1 MKCENHKNNLS
12 CDCDTIHEASV
23 RKVQNEMIE
32 ESLFNHLADF
42 FKVFAD
48 STRIK
53 ILKALSIEEL
63 CVCDIAVVLD
73 MTKSAVSHQLRFLK
87 EANLVKARRDGKN
100 IFYSLAD
107 SHVLTILLQGLEHI
121 KEEGGVLWKKIR
133 CLYL

>member
-1 MKCENHKNNLS
+1 
-12 CDCDTIHEASV
+12 
-23 RKVQNEMIE
+23 MIE
-32 ESLFNHLADF
+32 ESDVTLLAYF
-42 FKVFAD
+42 FKVFGD

-53 ILKALSIEEL
+53 ILQALSAGEL

-100 IFYSLAD
+100 VFYSLAD

-121 KEEGGVLWKKIR
+121 TE
-133 CLYL
+133 